1 MTTFFV
7 LSALSILAAFL
18 IRSLVKQNRQA
29 ETAQIGARLEEV
41 LAVHDTPDAP
51 MTAEEIAAMNAEQWQ
66 D

>member
-7 LSALSILAAFL
+7 LSALGILAAFL

-29 ETAQIGARLEEV
+29 ETAQVGARLESI
-41 LAVHDTPDAP
+41 LAVHDTLEAP
-51 MTAEEIAAMNAEQWQ
+51 MTDEEIAAMNAERWQ